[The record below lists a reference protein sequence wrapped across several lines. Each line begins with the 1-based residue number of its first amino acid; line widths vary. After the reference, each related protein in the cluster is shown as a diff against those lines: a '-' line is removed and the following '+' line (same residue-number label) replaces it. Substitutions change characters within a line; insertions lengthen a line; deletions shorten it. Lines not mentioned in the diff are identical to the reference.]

1 MRESATCTSLTW
13 CFGKQH
19 LVTSQRGETELRLK
33 ITCIKA
39 EREFKSEAMRQR
51 DGQSEMPAAS
61 VLLLSLQEVTL

>member
-1 MRESATCTSLTW
+1 MRESATCPSLTW

-19 LVTSQRGETELRLK
+19 LVTSQRGKTRLK

-51 DGQSEMPAAS
+51 DGQSEMPAVS
-61 VLLLSLQEVTL
+61 VLLLSLQEVTV